1 MFRSL
6 MLPGIKFMG
15 RLSYAS
21 KFSLIS
27 FLFLVPLVILSGQVF
42 LAAFDSMK
50 KTEREINA
58 VYSVEL
64 LLAFAKELENVRDI
78 SAAAV
83 IQSDQALRDEAT
95 RLIGL
100 LPQKTNTLIDQL
112 DDDNLITTIEEWRSQ
127 YLGRFSIVGEQRQ
140 PAFLDQFNYFQTNI
154 EEIYLTARQ
163 YAQTS
168 GLTLDSDDTIQRLTS
183 TLLIDLP
190 QVEKAA
196 GLGHSAGIYAFAEQY
211 LQSSTYDL
219 MNLIYDEILAAE
231 QGTELVMANAE
242 VTGDA
247 ALADNARNVL
257 AFLNDLRMTLDE
269 QVIMAASIERP
280 WQDFHNYYLE
290 ASSVFDNMR
299 GNAFPL
305 LQTRLEERLAGQTT
319 RVNTLVTVLLVTLSI
334 IVYLYLSFFM
344 SVRATIK
351 SFTKTAG
358 VVAEGD
364 FTRRIEVVGSDEMGQ
379 LRDAFNQMIDN
390 IRQTLTAVKDSASE
404 VGSNVSEVESIA
416 DRSREAV
423 TVQLAQTNEV
433 STTIEEVA
441 ESAADVSRLAEEAEE
456 AARSGQGKSDEAG
469 KVVTRVMGEVGRLS
483 DEMEN
488 SMAAVNRLAENS
500 TSISSILETI
510 KGIAEQTNLLAL
522 NAAIEAARAGEQGR
536 GFAVVADEVR
546 TLASRTQGSAQ
557 EIETLI
563 SDVQENIVKAV
574 DTMRVNRDMVDAT
587 VKNSVQVSDTLAEI
601 QQSMGDIQQR
611 TDRIAGTA
619 GQQREAATRLRTNLS
634 EIRSTGEETSR
645 NAEGTVQAVAKTRS
659 IAESL
664 GNKVDQ
670 FKVN

>member
-50 KTEREINA
+50 KTEREITA
-58 VYSVEL
+58 VRSVEL
-64 LLAFAKELENVRDI
+64 LLVFAKDLENVRDV
-78 SAAAV
+78 SSAAV
-83 IQSDQALRDEAT
+83 IQNDEALKEEAT
-95 RLIGL
+95 RLIAS
-100 LPQKTNTLIDQL
+100 LPQKTNTLIEKLEDN
-112 DDDNLITTIEEWRSQ
+112 NLITTIEEWRSQ
-127 YLGRFSIVGEQRQ
+127 YLGRFSIEGEQRQ

-154 EEIYLTARQ
+154 DEIYLTARQ

-168 GLTLDSDDTIQRLTS
+168 GLTLDSDDAIQRLTS

-190 QVEKAA
+190 QIERAA

-247 ALADNARNVL
+247 ALADNASNVL
-257 AFLNDLRMTLDE
+257 KFMNDLRMTLDE
-269 QVIMAASIERP
+269 EVIMAASIERS

-290 ASSVFDNMR
+290 ASSVFDNLR

-319 RVNTLVTVLLVTLSI
+319 RVTTLVTVLLVTLSI

-664 GNKVDQ
+664 GNKVGQ

>member
-319 RVNTLVTVLLVTLSI
+319 RVTTLVTVLLVTLSI

-574 DTMRVNRDMVDAT
+574 DTMRINRDMVDAT

>member
-58 VYSVEL
+58 VHSVEL
-64 LLAFAKELENVRDI
+64 LLAFTKELENVRDI

-83 IQSDQALRDEAT
+83 IQSDQALIDEAM

-112 DDDNLITTIEEWRSQ
+112 DDDNLITSIEEWRSQ

-168 GLTLDSDDTIQRLTS
+168 GLTLDSDDTVQRLTS

-190 QVEKAA
+190 QVERAA

-269 QVIMAASIERP
+269 EVIMAASIERP

-319 RVNTLVTVLLVTLSI
+319 RVTTLVTVLLVTLSI

-351 SFTKTAG
+351 SFTRTAG
-358 VVAEGD
+358 VVAGGD

-404 VGSNVSEVESIA
+404 VGINVSEVESIA

-441 ESAADVSRLAEEAEE
+441 ESAADV
-456 AARSGQGKSDEAG
+456 
-469 KVVTRVMGEVGRLS
+469 
-483 DEMEN
+483 
-488 SMAAVNRLAENS
+488 
-500 TSISSILETI
+500 
-510 KGIAEQTNLLAL
+510 
-522 NAAIEAARAGEQGR
+522 
-536 GFAVVADEVR
+536 
-546 TLASRTQGSAQ
+546 
-557 EIETLI
+557 
-563 SDVQENIVKAV
+563 
-574 DTMRVNRDMVDAT
+574 
-587 VKNSVQVSDTLAEI
+587 
-601 QQSMGDIQQR
+601 
-611 TDRIAGTA
+611 
-619 GQQREAATRLRTNLS
+619 
-634 EIRSTGEETSR
+634 
-645 NAEGTVQAVAKTRS
+645 
-659 IAESL
+659 
-664 GNKVDQ
+664 
-670 FKVN
+670 

>member
-1 MFRSL
+1 

-58 VYSVEL
+58 VHSVEL

-112 DDDNLITTIEEWRSQ
+112 DDDNLITSIEEWRSQ

-163 YAQTS
+163 YAQAS

-190 QVEKAA
+190 QVERAA

-269 QVIMAASIERP
+269 EVIMAASIERP

-319 RVNTLVTVLLVTLSI
+319 RVTTLVTVLLVTLSI

-404 VGSNVSEVESIA
+404 VGINVSEVESIA

-488 SMAAVNRLAENS
+488 SMSAVNRLAENS

-659 IAESL
+659 IAAAL
-664 GNKVDQ
+664 GSKVDQ

>member
-27 FLFLVPLVILSGQVF
+27 FLFLVPLVILSGQIF

-58 VYSVEL
+58 VHSVEL
-64 LLAFAKELENVRDI
+64 LLAFTKELENVRDI

-83 IQSDQALRDEAT
+83 IQSDQALIDEAM

-112 DDDNLITTIEEWRSQ
+112 DDDNLITSIEEWRSQ

-168 GLTLDSDDTIQRLTS
+168 GLTLDSDDTVQRLTS

-190 QVEKAA
+190 QVERAA

-269 QVIMAASIERP
+269 EVIMAASIERP

-319 RVNTLVTVLLVTLSI
+319 RVTTLVTVLLVTLSI

-351 SFTKTAG
+351 SFTRTAG
-358 VVAEGD
+358 VVAGGD

-404 VGSNVSEVESIA
+404 VGINVSEVESIA

>member
-1 MFRSL
+1 
-6 MLPGIKFMG
+6 
-15 RLSYAS
+15 
-21 KFSLIS
+21 
-27 FLFLVPLVILSGQVF
+27 
-42 LAAFDSMK
+42 MK
-50 KTEREINA
+50 E
-58 VYSVEL
+58 
-64 LLAFAKELENVRDI
+64 
-78 SAAAV
+78 
-83 IQSDQALRDEAT
+83 EAT
-95 RLIGL
+95 RLIAS
-100 LPQKTNTLIDQL
+100 LPQKTNTLIEKLEDN
-112 DDDNLITTIEEWRSQ
+112 NLITTIEEWRSQ
-127 YLGRFSIVGEQRQ
+127 YLGRFSIEGEQRQ

-154 EEIYLTARQ
+154 DEIYLTARQ

-168 GLTLDSDDTIQRLTS
+168 GLTLDSDDAIQRLTS

-190 QVEKAA
+190 QIERAA

-247 ALADNARNVL
+247 ALADNASNVL
-257 AFLNDLRMTLDE
+257 KFMNDLRMTLDE
-269 QVIMAASIERP
+269 EVIMAASIERS

-290 ASSVFDNMR
+290 ASSVFDNLR

-319 RVNTLVTVLLVTLSI
+319 RVTTLVAVLLITLSI

-351 SFTKTAG
+351 SFTRTAG

-364 FTRRIEVVGSDEMGQ
+364 FTRQIEVVGSDEMGQ

-404 VGSNVSEVESIA
+404 VGVNVSEVESIA

-664 GNKVDQ
+664 GNKVGQ

>member
-50 KTEREINA
+50 KTEREITA
-58 VYSVEL
+58 VRSVEL
-64 LLAFAKELENVRDI
+64 LLVFAKDLENVRDV
-78 SAAAV
+78 SSAAV
-83 IQSDQALRDEAT
+83 IQNDEALKEEAT
-95 RLIGL
+95 RLIAS
-100 LPQKTNTLIDQL
+100 LPQKTNTLIEKLEDN
-112 DDDNLITTIEEWRSQ
+112 NLITTIEEWRSQ
-127 YLGRFSIVGEQRQ
+127 YLGRFSIEGEQRQ

-154 EEIYLTARQ
+154 DEIYLTARQ

-168 GLTLDSDDTIQRLTS
+168 GLTLDSDDAIQRLTS

-190 QVEKAA
+190 QIERAA

-247 ALADNARNVL
+247 ALADNASNVL
-257 AFLNDLRMTLDE
+257 KFMNDLRMTLDE
-269 QVIMAASIERP
+269 EVIMAASIERS

-290 ASSVFDNMR
+290 ASSVFDNLR

-319 RVNTLVTVLLVTLSI
+319 RVTTLVAVLLITLSI
-334 IVYLYLSFFM
+334 LVYLYLSFFM

-351 SFTKTAG
+351 SFTRTAG

-364 FTRRIEVVGSDEMGQ
+364 FTRQIEVVGSDEMGQ

-404 VGSNVSEVESIA
+404 VGVNVSEVESIA

-664 GNKVDQ
+664 GNKVGQ

>member
-15 RLSYAS
+15 RLSYAA
-21 KFSLIS
+21 KFILIS

-50 KTEREINA
+50 KTEQEITA
-58 VYSVEL
+58 VRSVEL
-64 LLAFAKELENVRDI
+64 LLAFAKDLENVRDV

-83 IQSDQALRDEAT
+83 IQSDEALKKEAT
-95 RLIGL
+95 RLIAS
-100 LPQKTNTLIDQL
+100 LPQKTNALIEKLEDN
-112 DDDNLITTIEEWRSQ
+112 NLITSIEEWRSK
-127 YLGRFSIVGEQRQ
+127 YLERFSIVGEQRQ

-154 EEIYLTARQ
+154 DEIYLTARQ

-168 GLTLDSDDTIQRLTS
+168 GLTLDSDDAIQRLTS

-190 QVEKAA
+190 QIERAA

-257 AFLNDLRMTLDE
+257 AFLNDLRVTLDE
-269 QVIMAASIERP
+269 EVIMAASIERS

-290 ASSVFDNMR
+290 ASMAFDNMR

-305 LQTRLEERLAGQTT
+305 LQTRLEERLSGQTA
-319 RVNTLVTVLLVTLSI
+319 RVTTLVAVLLVTLSI

-351 SFTKTAG
+351 NFTRTAG
-358 VVAEGD
+358 VIAEGD

-404 VGSNVSEVESIA
+404 VGVNVSEVESIA

-601 QQSMGDIQQR
+601 QRSMGDIQQR

-645 NAEGTVQAVAKTRS
+645 NAEGTVQAVAKARS

-664 GNKVDQ
+664 GNKVGQ

>member
-50 KTEREINA
+50 KTEREITA
-58 VYSVEL
+58 VRSVEL
-64 LLAFAKELENVRDI
+64 LLVFAKDLENVRDV
-78 SAAAV
+78 SSAAV
-83 IQSDQALRDEAT
+83 IQNDEALKEEAT
-95 RLIGL
+95 RLIAS
-100 LPQKTNTLIDQL
+100 LPQKTNTLIEKLEDN
-112 DDDNLITTIEEWRSQ
+112 NLITTIEEWRSQ

-154 EEIYLTARQ
+154 DEIYLTARQ

-168 GLTLDSDDTIQRLTS
+168 GLTLDSDDAIQRLTS

-190 QVEKAA
+190 QIERAA

-247 ALADNARNVL
+247 ALADNASNVL
-257 AFLNDLRMTLDE
+257 KFMNDLRMTLDE
-269 QVIMAASIERP
+269 EVIMAASIERS

-290 ASSVFDNMR
+290 ASSVFDNLR

-319 RVNTLVTVLLVTLSI
+319 RVTTLVAVLLVTLSI

-351 SFTKTAG
+351 SFTRTAG

-364 FTRRIEVVGSDEMGQ
+364 FTRQIEVVGSDEMGQ

-404 VGSNVSEVESIA
+404 VGVNVSEVESIA

-664 GNKVDQ
+664 GNKVGQ

>member
-319 RVNTLVTVLLVTLSI
+319 RVTTLVTVLLVTLSI

-404 VGSNVSEVESIA
+404 VGVNVSEVESIA

>member
-269 QVIMAASIERP
+269 EVIMAASIERP

-319 RVNTLVTVLLVTLSI
+319 RVTTLVTVLLVTLSI

-351 SFTKTAG
+351 SFTRTAG
-358 VVAEGD
+358 VVAGGD

-404 VGSNVSEVESIA
+404 VGINVSEVESIA

>member
-27 FLFLVPLVILSGQVF
+27 FLFLLPLVILSGQVF

-58 VYSVEL
+58 VHSVEL

-112 DDDNLITTIEEWRSQ
+112 DDDNLITSIEEWRSQ

-163 YAQTS
+163 YAQAS

-190 QVEKAA
+190 QVERAA

-269 QVIMAASIERP
+269 EVIMAASIERP

-319 RVNTLVTVLLVTLSI
+319 RVTTLVTVLLVTLSI

-404 VGSNVSEVESIA
+404 VGINVSEVESIA

-488 SMAAVNRLAENS
+488 SMSAVNRLAENS

>member
-50 KTEREINA
+50 KTEREITA
-58 VYSVEL
+58 VRSVEL
-64 LLAFAKELENVRDI
+64 LLAFAKDLENVRDV
-78 SAAAV
+78 SSAAV
-83 IQSDQALRDEAT
+83 IQNDEALKEEAT
-95 RLIGL
+95 RLIAS
-100 LPQKTNTLIDQL
+100 LPQKTNTLIEKLEDN
-112 DDDNLITTIEEWRSQ
+112 NLITTIEEWRSQ
-127 YLGRFSIVGEQRQ
+127 YLGRFSIEGEQRQ

-154 EEIYLTARQ
+154 DEIYLTARQ

-168 GLTLDSDDTIQRLTS
+168 ALTLDSDDAIQRLTS

-190 QVEKAA
+190 QIERAA

-247 ALADNARNVL
+247 ALADNASNVL
-257 AFLNDLRMTLDE
+257 KFMNDLRMTLDE
-269 QVIMAASIERP
+269 EVIMAASIERS

-290 ASSVFDNMR
+290 ASSVFDNLR

-319 RVNTLVTVLLVTLSI
+319 RVTTLVAVLLITLSI

-351 SFTKTAG
+351 SFTRTAG

-364 FTRRIEVVGSDEMGQ
+364 FTRQIEVVGSDEMGQ

-404 VGSNVSEVESIA
+404 VGVNVSEVESIA

-664 GNKVDQ
+664 GNKVGQ

>member
-58 VYSVEL
+58 VHSVEL
-64 LLAFAKELENVRDI
+64 LLAFAEELEIVRDI

-100 LPQKTNTLIDQL
+100 LPQKTNTLLDQL
-112 DDDNLITTIEEWRSQ
+112 EDDNLITSIEEWRSQ

-190 QVEKAA
+190 QVERAA

-269 QVIMAASIERP
+269 EVIMAASVERP
-280 WQDFHNYYLE
+280 WQDFHSYYLD
-290 ASSVFDNMR
+290 ASSVFSNMR

-305 LQTRLEERLAGQTT
+305 LKTRLEERLAGQSA
-319 RVNTLVTVLLVTLSI
+319 RVTTLVTVLLVTLSI

-351 SFTKTAG
+351 SFTRTAG
-358 VVAEGD
+358 VVAGGD
-364 FTRRIEVVGSDEMGQ
+364 FTRRIDVVGSDEMGQ

-404 VGSNVSEVESIA
+404 VGVNVSEVESIA

-488 SMAAVNRLAENS
+488 SMAAVNRLADNS

>member
-58 VYSVEL
+58 VHSVEL

-112 DDDNLITTIEEWRSQ
+112 DDDNLITSIEEWRSQ

-163 YAQTS
+163 YAQAS

-190 QVEKAA
+190 QVERAA

-269 QVIMAASIERP
+269 EVIMAASIERP

-319 RVNTLVTVLLVTLSI
+319 RVTTLVTVLLVTLSI

-404 VGSNVSEVESIA
+404 VGINVSEVESIA

-488 SMAAVNRLAENS
+488 SMSAVNRLAENS

-659 IAESL
+659 IAEAL
-664 GNKVDQ
+664 GSKVDQ

>member
-50 KTEREINA
+50 KTEREITA
-58 VYSVEL
+58 VRSVEL
-64 LLAFAKELENVRDI
+64 LLAFAKDLENVRDV
-78 SAAAV
+78 SSAAV
-83 IQSDQALRDEAT
+83 IQNDEALKEEAT
-95 RLIGL
+95 RLIAS
-100 LPQKTNTLIDQL
+100 LPQKTNTLIEKLEDN
-112 DDDNLITTIEEWRSQ
+112 NLITMIEEWRSQ

-154 EEIYLTARQ
+154 DEIYLTARQ

-168 GLTLDSDDTIQRLTS
+168 GLTLDSDDAIQRLTS

-190 QVEKAA
+190 QIERAA

-247 ALADNARNVL
+247 ALADNASNVL
-257 AFLNDLRMTLDE
+257 KFMNDLRMTLDE
-269 QVIMAASIERP
+269 EVIMAASIERS

-290 ASSVFDNMR
+290 ASSVFDNLR

-319 RVNTLVTVLLVTLSI
+319 RVTTLVAVLLVTLSI

-351 SFTKTAG
+351 SFTRTAG

-364 FTRRIEVVGSDEMGQ
+364 FTRQIEVVGSDEMGQ

-404 VGSNVSEVESIA
+404 VGVNVSEVESIA

-664 GNKVDQ
+664 GNKVGQ

>member
-58 VYSVEL
+58 VHSVEL
-64 LLAFAKELENVRDI
+64 LLAFTKELENVRDI

-83 IQSDQALRDEAT
+83 IQSDQALIDEAM

-112 DDDNLITTIEEWRSQ
+112 DDDNLITSIEEWRSQ

-168 GLTLDSDDTIQRLTS
+168 GLTLDSDDTVQRLTS

-190 QVEKAA
+190 QVERAA

-269 QVIMAASIERP
+269 EVIMAASIERP

-319 RVNTLVTVLLVTLSI
+319 RVTTLVTVLLVTLSI

-351 SFTKTAG
+351 SFTRTAG
-358 VVAEGD
+358 VVAGGD
-364 FTRRIEVVGSDEMGQ
+364 FTRRIDVVGSDEMGQ

-404 VGSNVSEVESIA
+404 VGINVSEVESIA

>member
-50 KTEREINA
+50 KTEREITA
-58 VYSVEL
+58 VRSVEL
-64 LLAFAKELENVRDI
+64 LLAFAKDLENVRDV
-78 SAAAV
+78 SSAAV
-83 IQSDQALRDEAT
+83 IQNDEALKEEAT
-95 RLIGL
+95 RLIAS
-100 LPQKTNTLIDQL
+100 LPQKTNTLIEKLEDN
-112 DDDNLITTIEEWRSQ
+112 NLITTIEEWRSQ

-154 EEIYLTARQ
+154 DEIYLTARQ

-168 GLTLDSDDTIQRLTS
+168 GLTLDSDDAIQRLTS

-190 QVEKAA
+190 QIERAA

-247 ALADNARNVL
+247 ALADNASNVL
-257 AFLNDLRMTLDE
+257 KFMNDLRMTLDE
-269 QVIMAASIERP
+269 EVIMAASIERS

-290 ASSVFDNMR
+290 ASSVFDNLR

-319 RVNTLVTVLLVTLSI
+319 RVTTLVAVLLVTLSI

-351 SFTKTAG
+351 SFTRTAG

-364 FTRRIEVVGSDEMGQ
+364 FTRQIEVVGSDEMGQ

-404 VGSNVSEVESIA
+404 VGVNVSEVESIA

-664 GNKVDQ
+664 GNKVGQ

>member
-1 MFRSL
+1 

-50 KTEREINA
+50 KTEREITA
-58 VYSVEL
+58 VRSVEL
-64 LLAFAKELENVRDI
+64 LLVFAKDLENVRDV
-78 SAAAV
+78 SSAAV
-83 IQSDQALRDEAT
+83 IQNDEALKEEAT
-95 RLIGL
+95 RLIAS
-100 LPQKTNTLIDQL
+100 LPQKTNTLIEKLEDN
-112 DDDNLITTIEEWRSQ
+112 NLITTIEEWRSQ

-154 EEIYLTARQ
+154 DEIYLTARQ

-168 GLTLDSDDTIQRLTS
+168 GLTLDSDDAIQRLTS

-190 QVEKAA
+190 QIERAA

-247 ALADNARNVL
+247 ALADNASNVL
-257 AFLNDLRMTLDE
+257 KFMNDLRMTLDE
-269 QVIMAASIERP
+269 EVIMAASIERS

-290 ASSVFDNMR
+290 ASSVFDNLR

-319 RVNTLVTVLLVTLSI
+319 RVTTLVAVLLVTLSI

-351 SFTKTAG
+351 SFTRTAG

-364 FTRRIEVVGSDEMGQ
+364 FTRQIEVVGSDEMGQ

-404 VGSNVSEVESIA
+404 VGVNVSEVESIA

-664 GNKVDQ
+664 GNKVGQ

>member
-58 VYSVEL
+58 VHSVEL
-64 LLAFAKELENVRDI
+64 LLAFAEELEIVRDI

-100 LPQKTNTLIDQL
+100 LPQKTNTLLDQL
-112 DDDNLITTIEEWRSQ
+112 EDDNLITSIEEWRSQ

-168 GLTLDSDDTIQRLTS
+168 GLTLDSEDTIQRLTS

-190 QVEKAA
+190 QVERAA

-269 QVIMAASIERP
+269 EVIMAASVERP
-280 WQDFHNYYLE
+280 WQDFHSYYLD
-290 ASSVFDNMR
+290 ASSVFSNMR

-305 LQTRLEERLAGQTT
+305 LKTRLEERLAGQSA
-319 RVNTLVTVLLVTLSI
+319 RVTTLVTVLLVTLSI

-351 SFTKTAG
+351 SFTRTAG
-358 VVAEGD
+358 VVAGGD
-364 FTRRIEVVGSDEMGQ
+364 FTRRIDVVGSDEMGQ

-404 VGSNVSEVESIA
+404 VGVNVSEVESIA

-483 DEMEN
+483 GEMEN
-488 SMAAVNRLAENS
+488 SMAAVNRLADNS

>member
-1 MFRSL
+1 
-6 MLPGIKFMG
+6 
-15 RLSYAS
+15 
-21 KFSLIS
+21 
-27 FLFLVPLVILSGQVF
+27 
-42 LAAFDSMK
+42 
-50 KTEREINA
+50 
-58 VYSVEL
+58 
-64 LLAFAKELENVRDI
+64 
-78 SAAAV
+78 
-83 IQSDQALRDEAT
+83 
-95 RLIGL
+95 
-100 LPQKTNTLIDQL
+100 
-112 DDDNLITTIEEWRSQ
+112 
-127 YLGRFSIVGEQRQ
+127 
-140 PAFLDQFNYFQTNI
+140 
-154 EEIYLTARQ
+154 IYLTARQ

-168 GLTLDSDDTIQRLTS
+168 GLTLDSDDTVQRLTS

-190 QVEKAA
+190 QVERAA

-269 QVIMAASIERP
+269 EVIMAASIERP

-319 RVNTLVTVLLVTLSI
+319 RVTTLVTVLLVTLSI

-351 SFTKTAG
+351 SFTRTAG
-358 VVAEGD
+358 VVAGGD

-404 VGSNVSEVESIA
+404 VGINVSEVESIA

>member
-50 KTEREINA
+50 KTEREITA
-58 VYSVEL
+58 VRSVEL
-64 LLAFAKELENVRDI
+64 LLVFAKDLENVRDV
-78 SAAAV
+78 SSAAV
-83 IQSDQALRDEAT
+83 IQNDEALKEEAT
-95 RLIGL
+95 RLIAS
-100 LPQKTNTLIDQL
+100 LPQKTNTLIEKLEDN
-112 DDDNLITTIEEWRSQ
+112 NLITTIEEWRSQ
-127 YLGRFSIVGEQRQ
+127 YLGRFSIEGEQRQ

-154 EEIYLTARQ
+154 DEIYLTARQ

-168 GLTLDSDDTIQRLTS
+168 GLTLDSDDAIQRLTS

-190 QVEKAA
+190 QIERAA

-247 ALADNARNVL
+247 ALADNASNVL
-257 AFLNDLRMTLDE
+257 KFMNDLRMTLDE
-269 QVIMAASIERP
+269 EVIMAASIERS

-290 ASSVFDNMR
+290 ASSVFDNLR

-319 RVNTLVTVLLVTLSI
+319 RVTTLVAVLLITLSI

-351 SFTKTAG
+351 SFTRTAG

-364 FTRRIEVVGSDEMGQ
+364 FTRQIEVVGSDEMGQ

-404 VGSNVSEVESIA
+404 VGVNVSEVESIA

-536 GFAVVADEVR
+536 GFAVVANEVR

-664 GNKVDQ
+664 GNKVGQ

>member
-269 QVIMAASIERP
+269 EVIMAASIERP

-319 RVNTLVTVLLVTLSI
+319 RVTTLVTVLLVTLSI

-351 SFTKTAG
+351 SFTRTAG
-358 VVAEGD
+358 VVAGGD
-364 FTRRIEVVGSDEMGQ
+364 FTRRIDVVGSDEMGQ

-404 VGSNVSEVESIA
+404 VGINVSEVESIA

>member
-1 MFRSL
+1 

-58 VYSVEL
+58 VHSVEL
-64 LLAFAKELENVRDI
+64 LLAFTKELENVRDI

-83 IQSDQALRDEAT
+83 IQSDQALIDEAM

-112 DDDNLITTIEEWRSQ
+112 DDDNLITSIEEWRSQ

-168 GLTLDSDDTIQRLTS
+168 GLTLDSDDTVQRLTS

-190 QVEKAA
+190 QVERAA

-269 QVIMAASIERP
+269 EVIMAASIERP

-319 RVNTLVTVLLVTLSI
+319 RVTTLVTVLLVTLSI

-351 SFTKTAG
+351 SFTRTAG
-358 VVAEGD
+358 VVAGGD

-404 VGSNVSEVESIA
+404 VGINVSEVESIA

>member
-42 LAAFDSMK
+42 MAAFDSMK

-58 VYSVEL
+58 VESVQL
-64 LLAFAKELENVRDI
+64 LLSFAKDLEITRDI

-83 IQSDQALRDEAT
+83 IQSDEALKAEAT

-100 LPQKTNTLIDQL
+100 LPQKTNTLISQI
-112 DDDNLITTIEEWRSQ
+112 DDNDLITLIEEWRNQ
-127 YLGRFSIVGEQRQ
+127 YLGRFSIIGEQRQ

-154 EEIYLTARQ
+154 EEIYLMARQ
-163 YAQTS
+163 YAQSS
-168 GLTLDSDDTIQRLTS
+168 GLTLDSDLTVQRLTS

-190 QVEKAA
+190 SIERAA
-196 GLGHSAGIYAFAEQY
+196 GLGHSAGVYAFAEQY

-219 MNLIYDEILAAE
+219 MNLIYDEILVAE
-231 QGTELVMANAE
+231 QSTELVMNNAE

-247 ALADNARNVL
+247 LLAENAGNVL
-257 AFLNDLRMTLDE
+257 TFLEGLRNYLDE
-269 QVIMAASIERP
+269 EVIMAASISLS
-280 WQDFHNYYLE
+280 WQNFHEYYLAE
-290 ASSVFDNMR
+290 SEVFDAMR
-299 GNAFPL
+299 STAFPL
-305 LQTRLEERLAGQTT
+305 LQARLENRLTDQTS
-319 RVNTLVTVLLVTLSI
+319 RVFVLVTVLLVTLSI
-334 IVYLYLSFFM
+334 IVYLYLAFFM
-344 SVRATIK
+344 SVRATINN
-351 SFTKTAG
+351 FTRTAG
-358 VVAEGD
+358 IVAGGD

-390 IRQTLTAVKDSASE
+390 IRQTLTAVKDSAAE
-404 VGSNVSEVESIA
+404 VGRNVSDVEAIA

-423 TVQLAQTNEV
+423 VVQLAQTNEV

-441 ESAADVSRLAEEAEE
+441 ESAADVNRLAAEAEE
-456 AARSGQGKSDEAG
+456 AARSGQDKSDQAG

-500 TSISSILETI
+500 SSISSILETI

-563 SDVQENIVKAV
+563 SDVQENIIKAV

-601 QQSMGDIQQR
+601 QQSMGDIQHR

-619 GQQREAATRLRTNLS
+619 GHQREAATRLRSNLT
-634 EIRSTGEETSR
+634 EIRNTGEETSR

-664 GNKVDQ
+664 GSKVGQ
-670 FKVN
+670 FKVD

>member
-58 VYSVEL
+58 VHSVEL
-64 LLAFAKELENVRDI
+64 LLAFTKELENVRDI

-83 IQSDQALRDEAT
+83 IQSDQALIDEAM

-112 DDDNLITTIEEWRSQ
+112 DDDNLITSIEEWRSQ

-168 GLTLDSDDTIQRLTS
+168 GLTLDSDDTVQRLTS

-190 QVEKAA
+190 QVERAA

-269 QVIMAASIERP
+269 EVIMAASIERP

-319 RVNTLVTVLLVTLSI
+319 RVTTLVTVLLVTLSI

-351 SFTKTAG
+351 SFTRTAG
-358 VVAEGD
+358 VVAGGD

-404 VGSNVSEVESIA
+404 VGINVSEVESIA

>member
-58 VYSVEL
+58 VHSVEL
-64 LLAFAKELENVRDI
+64 LLAFTKELENVRDI

-83 IQSDQALRDEAT
+83 IQSDQALIDEAM

-112 DDDNLITTIEEWRSQ
+112 DDDNLITSIEEWRSQ

-168 GLTLDSDDTIQRLTS
+168 GLTLDSDDTVQRLTS

-190 QVEKAA
+190 QVERAA

-269 QVIMAASIERP
+269 EVIMAASIERP

-319 RVNTLVTVLLVTLSI
+319 RVTTLVTVLLVTLSI

-351 SFTKTAG
+351 SFTRTAG
-358 VVAEGD
+358 VVAGGD

-404 VGSNVSEVESIA
+404 VGINVSEVESIA

-645 NAEGTVQAVAKTRS
+645 
-659 IAESL
+659 
-664 GNKVDQ
+664 
-670 FKVN
+670 

>member
-319 RVNTLVTVLLVTLSI
+319 RVTTLVTVLLVTLSI

-659 IAESL
+659 IAETL

>member
-15 RLSYAS
+15 RLSYAA
-21 KFSLIS
+21 KFILIS

-50 KTEREINA
+50 KTEQEITA
-58 VYSVEL
+58 VRSVEL
-64 LLAFAKELENVRDI
+64 LLAFAKDLENVRDV

-83 IQSDQALRDEAT
+83 IQSDEALKEEAT
-95 RLIGL
+95 RLIAS
-100 LPQKTNTLIDQL
+100 LPQKTNTLIEKLEDN
-112 DDDNLITTIEEWRSQ
+112 NLITSIEEWRSK
-127 YLGRFSIVGEQRQ
+127 YLERFSIVGEQRQ

-154 EEIYLTARQ
+154 DEIYLTARQ

-168 GLTLDSDDTIQRLTS
+168 GLTLDSDDAIQRLTS

-190 QVEKAA
+190 QIERAA

-257 AFLNDLRMTLDE
+257 AFLNDLRVTLDE
-269 QVIMAASIERP
+269 EVIMAASIERS
-280 WQDFHNYYLE
+280 WQDFHSYYRE
-290 ASSVFDNMR
+290 ASMAFDNMR

-305 LQTRLEERLAGQTT
+305 LQTRLEERLSGQTA
-319 RVNTLVTVLLVTLSI
+319 RVTTLVAVLLVTLSI

-351 SFTKTAG
+351 NFTRTAG
-358 VVAEGD
+358 VIAEGD

-404 VGSNVSEVESIA
+404 VGVNVSEVESIA

-645 NAEGTVQAVAKTRS
+645 NAEGTVQAVAKARS

-664 GNKVDQ
+664 GNKVGQ